1 MLTANPKV
9 HLHLL
14 WLKCFSCLPELTC
27 FTVFEQIKLG
37 RELLPEQHIK
47 PSTTTM
53 YGDILYFNF

>member
-37 RELLPEQHIK
+37 RELLPEQHI
-47 PSTTTM
+47 
-53 YGDILYFNF
+53 